1 MKMKHLAMLTA
12 LTLSAGAFA
21 QNAPLTIPHPT
32 KFDELKQPSP
42 DVTMPESYVKA
53 IA

>member
-21 QNAPLTIPHPT
+21 QNAPLTIPSS
-32 KFDELKQPSP
+32 DQ
-42 DVTMPESYVKA
+42 V
-53 IA
+53 